1 MTKKTKKGKEFEK
14 LVELLEYCLI
24 PDGAKVKSPDY
35 IPDKITGSLREVDV
49 SIRMNIGSVPIL
61 IIVECRD
68 RARGEDVT
76 WIEQLSQKRNDLNAA
91 KAVAV
96 SSSRFSQNAQTKA
109 KVLGIETRCI
119 DEITSDDIRDWFQA
133 GELIL
138 FLRESQIH
146 RVSID
151 LDSNLLDGEIQ
162 IDKDTARL
170 FFKLDVSDD
179 LFICKKDGKKCNSKT
194 IWHWVSKDVD
204 IYRGVPQ
211 DGSKIRRTLV
221 VNFPDMRDRYQF
233 PTKSGLIDISRIIFY
248 VELWIKILFIPI
260 KNIHSYKSPEM
271 SLVQTVEYGVDIE
284 DKRKIISIHR
294 DSQSGQVF
302 IGQRVVESEDIDDE

>member
-14 LVELLEYCLI
+14 LVELLEHCLI

-49 SIRMNIGSVPIL
+49 SIRMNVASVPIL

-68 RARGEDVT
+68 RTKTEDVT
-76 WIEQLSQKRNDLNAA
+76 WIEQLAQKRNDLNAA

-96 SSSRFSQNAQTKA
+96 SSSGFSQNAQTKA
-109 KVLGIETRCI
+109 RILDIETRCI
-119 DEITSDDIRDWFQA
+119 DDITSNDIRDWFQA

-151 LDSNLLDGEIQ
+151 LDSNSFDGEIQ
-162 IDKDTARL
+162 IDKDTART
-170 FFKLDVSDD
+170 FFKLDVSDN
-179 LFICKKDGKKCNSKT
+179 LFICKKDEKKCNLNT
-194 IWHWVSKDVD
+194 VWQWVIKDAD

-211 DGSKIRRTLV
+211 DGSRIRQTIV
-221 VNFPDMRDRYQF
+221 VNFPDMKDRYQF

-248 VELWIKILFIPI
+248 VELWIKISSIPI
-260 KNIHSYKSPEM
+260 KNIYSYKSPEM
-271 SLVQTVEYGVDIE
+271 SLIQTVEYGIDIE
-284 DKRKIISIHR
+284 GKRNIISLHR
-294 DSQSGQVF
+294 DSQSRQVF
-302 IGQRVVESEDIDDE
+302 IGQRVVECEDIDDE